1 MAFIKKYISSI
12 ILGAVVIIAILGF
25 YSPMYAYQE
34 GLQIFM
40 SDWEFFADTCLRP
53 GGLSDYIGCFLVQFF
68 MYPHWLALIITAL
81 IVGIQLIT
89 KSIIAKNTNT
99 QLADVLSVV
108 SAAGVMIAVAEF
120 NVLFGGCVAIILA
133 LSAVKIT
140 EIIKNAIA
148 LSILTPIVYFITGG
162 WGCIIYIIGVASG
175 YSVKKA
181 GLFSL
186 INVATLLLT
195 FLVVKKIM
203 QDDSLIDTFVGVDY
217 NRFPTHSCK
226 VWNASIWI
234 IIACLA
240 ISAFVKTLQNKII
253 ILSLYS
259 ITAIGLTATL
269 IIQYD
274 SGSMLDFTV
283 DKMSRY
289 KNWGGIINTM
299 QNRKSVT
306 NVSLC
311 YLNIA
316 LNELGLL
323 NNKMFNFM
331 QVGTEGI
338 MSQDVDS
345 QDKSIVNSEIYFR
358 LGLMNIAER
367 LAIDATES
375 TQCHQKSARQYKRL
389 AEIAIIRKNKQLAYR
404 YLNKLKNTLYYSAW
418 ANRALEYINNPD
430 KVEPLS
436 DWKIEPLVFEQQ
448 DAFFTPKYKSDF
460 ILILLGNNPHN
471 NKLFNYYVCTLLL
484 EKNIEKL
491 YNFVSQY
498 RPEGDLGIHIYEA
511 ILLYLSLNNQE
522 EFKKVMN
529 ENTPLTNK
537 FQNFCN
543 FMVTGGNKDVK
554 KAEELYG
561 NTYWF
566 YYSFCE
572 NLNPQSANQTNIYAF
587 VQ

>member
-1 MAFIKKYISSI
+1 MSFIKKYISSI
-12 ILGAVVIIAILGF
+12 ITAIVCLIVTLGF
-25 YSPMYAYQE
+25 FSPMYAYHE

-40 SDWEFFADTCLRP
+40 SDWEFFSDTCFRP
-53 GGLSDYIGCFLVQFF
+53 GGLSDYIGCFFVQFF
-68 MYPHWLALIITAL
+68 MYPHWLAIIITVL
-81 IVGIQLIT
+81 IVG
-89 KSIIAKNTNT
+89 T
-99 QLADVLSVV
+99 QLFTKNILIQKHNTLFADVLSVICATV
-108 SAAGVMIAVAEF
+108 MLAAVTEF
-120 NVLFGGCVAIILA
+120 NVVFGGCVSLFLAVLAIKVTDLSKNTIL
-133 LSAVKIT
+133 
-140 EIIKNAIA
+140 
-148 LSILTPIVYFITGG
+148 LSILTPIIYWITGG
-162 WGCIIYIIGVASG
+162 FGCIIYIIGVASVFELKKSG
-175 YSVKKA
+175 IFAASNLAILLLVWLLTKRIMEDDSLFDTFCGTDFNRYPGQSCTVWFISIWTIITCFAVSIFVKKLENKIVNIALYSVA
-181 GLFSL
+181 IICITINL
-186 INVATLLLT
+186 ITKYDSGT
-195 FLVVKKIM
+195 FLVF
-203 QDDSLIDTFVGVDY
+203 QL
-217 NRFPTHSCK
+217 
-226 VWNASIWI
+226 
-234 IIACLA
+234 
-240 ISAFVKTLQNKII
+240 
-253 ILSLYS
+253 
-259 ITAIGLTATL
+259 
-269 IIQYD
+269 
-274 SGSMLDFTV
+274 
-283 DKMSRY
+283 DKMTRY
-289 KNWGGIINTM
+289 KNWGGIVKLM
-299 QNRKSVT
+299 EKQKST
-306 NVSLC
+306 SKISNC

-338 MSQDVDS
+338 MSQEVDS

-389 AEIAIIRKNKQLAYR
+389 AEIAIIRKNKPLAYR
-404 YLNKLKNTLYYSAW
+404 YLYKLKNTMFYSAW

>member
-12 ILGAVVIIAILGF
+12 ILGAVVLIAILGF

-40 SDWEFFADTCLRP
+40 TDGDFFADTCLRP
-53 GGLSDYIGCFLVQFF
+53 GGMSDYIGCFLVQFF
-68 MYPHWLALIITAL
+68 MYPHWLAIFVTALVIGLQLII
-81 IVGIQLIT
+81 
-89 KSIIAKNTNT
+89 KSIIIKNTNA
-99 QLADVLSVV
+99 QFADVLSVIC
-108 SAAGVMIAVAEF
+108 AAGMIAAVTEF
-120 NVLFGGCVAIILA
+120 NVLFGGCISILLA
-133 LSAVKIT
+133 VSAVKVADLS
-140 EIIKNAIA
+140 KNMIV
-148 LSILTPIVYFITGG
+148 LSVLTPIVYWITGG
-162 WGCIIYIIGVASG
+162 FGCIIYIIGVASG
-175 YSVKKA
+175 YSLKNA
-181 GLFSL
+181 GLFSV
-186 INVATLLLT
+186 INIATLLLT
-195 FLVVKKIM
+195 FLVVKNIM

-217 NRFPTHSCK
+217 NRYTTHSCK
-226 VWNASIWI
+226 VWNVSIWI
-234 IIACLA
+234 IIACLV
-240 ISAFVKTLQNKII
+240 ISTFLKTFQNRII

-259 ITAIGLTATL
+259 ITAIGLTTTL
-269 IIQYD
+269 ITNYD
-274 SGSMLDFTV
+274 ARSMLDFTV

-306 NVSLC
+306 KVSLC

-331 QVGTEGI
+331 QLGTEGI
-338 MSQDVDS
+338 ISQDIDS

-375 TQCHQKSARQYKRL
+375 NQNHQKSARQYKRL
-389 AEIAIIRKNKQLAYR
+389 AEIAIIRKDKQLAYR

-436 DWKIEPLVFEQQ
+436 DWKIEPLKFEQQ

-471 NKLFNYYVCTLLL
+471 NKLFNYYVGTLLL

-491 YNFVSQY
+491 YNFVAQY
-498 RPEGDLGIHIYEA
+498 RPEGDLGIHVYEA

-543 FMVTGGNKDVK
+543 FMVTGGNKDVQ

-572 NLNPQSANQTNIYAF
+572 NLLPQSANQTNIYAF